1 MCSSEQLLILFMN
14 LLLFEQAVHCIS
26 YHELCPTGIMS
37 FKLKKYSVSNTST
50 TAMQTAKH

>member
-1 MCSSEQLLILFMN
+1 MN